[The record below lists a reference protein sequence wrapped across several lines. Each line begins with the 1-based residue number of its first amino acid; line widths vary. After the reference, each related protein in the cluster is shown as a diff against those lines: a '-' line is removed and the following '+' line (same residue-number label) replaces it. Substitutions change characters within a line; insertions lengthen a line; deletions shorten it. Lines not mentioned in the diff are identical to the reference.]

1 MRLDP
6 IPVMQPKL
14 PPLEHVS
21 NYLEKM
27 YSNGIYSNHGPLVKM
42 LEKRYADYFN
52 VDADLVV
59 LSSSATQALEGAVKL
74 SPAETFYVPAFTF
87 PAPAL
92 SVINSGKETSFLD
105 VDALNWHLDLEP
117 IGSTKDQGIM
127 YVLPF
132 GSSYIDPKVYQF
144 ENVIIDAAASIGN
157 IDLVLSDLPKS
168 WVVVFSLHVTKVLGV
183 GEGGISIFGN
193 SAAANQFRAWI
204 NFGFSGNRNSNSNGT
219 NAKMSEITAS
229 FGLSALDL
237 VEVEFEEWNQSR
249 KLVNKIEDATDLK
262 SFSRNLDGHNPY
274 WIVDFE
280 SADRKI
286 EAVRKLSDAQIES
299 RDWWSSGAKAMTIF
313 NEFTRDRTFPNTESI
328 TGRTLGL
335 PFFRGLTSKQ
345 CDAIFNCLN

>member
-1 MRLDP
+1 MR
-6 IPVMQPKL
+6 PKL

-21 NYLEKM
+21 NYLREM
-27 YSNGIYSNHGPLVKM
+27 YSNGIYGNRGPLIKL
-42 LEKRYADYFN
+42 LEKRYAEYLN

-59 LSSSATQALEGAVKL
+59 ISSSATLALEGAAKL
-74 SPAETFYVPAFTF
+74 NPASIFYVPAYTF

-92 SVINSGKETSFLD
+92 SVINSGKEISFQD
-105 VDALNWHLDLEP
+105 VDLVNWQLDLDP
-117 IGSTKDQGIM
+117 IKSTKDQGIM

-132 GSSYIDPKVYQF
+132 GSAYIDPKLYEF

-157 IDLVLSDLPKS
+157 KNLVISKFPNN
-168 WVVVFSLHVTKVLGV
+168 WVVVFSLHVTKVLGA

-237 VEVEFEEWNQSR
+237 VEVEFEEWHQSR

-286 EAVRKLSDAQIES
+286 EAVRRLSEAGIQS
-299 RDWWSSGAKAMTIF
+299 RDWWSSGSQGMSIF
-313 NEFTRDRTFPNTESI
+313 DEFTRDRTFPHTESI
-328 TGRTLGL
+328 AGRTLGL

-345 CDAIFNCLN
+345 VDAIFNCLS